1 MQLKINKAKTRPIQ
15 IEPWFFRYLNE
26 GQLKVVAAILAH
38 ADVKDRQ
45 SNSFPSNRV
54 IAFYAGFGLIEK
66 NSRAYKT
73 YLELDDENRKIF
85 KEKRTKNAIQTVKNI
100 KKSLEEIGL
109 LKKEI
114 VGQKGKQVAYMTLD
128 LEWKKETYLN
138 DFDEYFNNIVDEA
151 PTTTKEDITK
161 ELQELTKL
169 SDEGNISKQNL
180 ADRLQDILSLLEI
193 KSSSSSPVP
202 EEDIEKVANHIMTS
216 KAMQEKIDKGEIHNQ
231 NGYKASVISSIR
243 TNNFNGVEKYYNGL
257 VEKEKD
263 EMLDTLKLSLENNE
277 NTISYQK
284 FTLNFKD
291 LKIVDDVFIATYQ
304 TQDEKIKKDFIV
316 SYEKVK
322 HYIYAFNYTKVNKQF
337 LENYKNNI
345 INYQRQFKNGSD
357 TS

>member
-1 MQLKINKAKTRPIQ
+1 MQLKINKPKTRPIQ

-54 IAFYAGFGLIEK
+54 IAFYCGFGLIEK
-66 NSRAYKT
+66 GSRAYQT
-73 YLELDDENRKIF
+73 YLELDDENKKIF
-85 KEKRTKNAIQTVKNI
+85 KEKRIKNAIQTVKNI

-138 DFDEYFNNIVDEA
+138 DYDEYFNNIVEEE
-151 PTTTKEDITK
+151 TITTKEDITK
-161 ELQELTKL
+161 ELQELTRL

-193 KSSSSSPVP
+193 KQTSASQVP
-202 EEDIEKVANHIMTS
+202 EEDIEKLANHIMSS
-216 KAMQEKIDKGEIHNQ
+216 KKMQERIDKGEIDNQ
-231 NGYKASVISSIR
+231 NGYKVSIISAIR

-257 VEKEKD
+257 VQKEKN
-263 EMLDTLKLSLENNE
+263 EMLDTLKLSLEHNE
-277 NTISYQK
+277 STIPHQK

-291 LKIVDDVFIATYQ
+291 LKIIDNVFIATYQ
-304 TQDEKIKKDFIV
+304 TENEKIKKDFIV

-322 HYIYAFNYTKVNKQF
+322 HYIYSFNYTKQSKEF
-337 LENYKNNI
+337 LDNYKDNI
-345 INYQRQFKNGSD
+345 SKYQDKFKNGSD